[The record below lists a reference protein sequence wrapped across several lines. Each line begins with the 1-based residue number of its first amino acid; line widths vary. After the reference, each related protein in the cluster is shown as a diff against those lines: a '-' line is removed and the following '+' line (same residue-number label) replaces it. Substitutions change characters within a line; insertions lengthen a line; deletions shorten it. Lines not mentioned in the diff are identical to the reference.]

1 MTRIDTK
8 SACLQHAALLAVFI
22 LFAATTAPAADYY
35 VATGGNDSNAGSSAS
50 PWRTLQKAANSV
62 GPGDVV
68 HVANGTYVG
77 FQITAGGTTSNPI
90 TFAASGSSV
99 LVNQQN
105 SSTPDNINIEGANY
119 VVIDG
124 FVVEDAPRVGIR
136 AVQATGVVIRNNTV
150 RRSGL
155 TGILTGWTPA
165 VVIEGNIASASGSQ
179 HGIYVSN
186 SNTPNDNPII
196 RNNECFGN
204 AQNGV
209 QLNGDCWEG
218 GDGVLEGAR
227 IEGNYIHDNNW
238 KGFSL
243 ISVQVSTI
251 QNNVIVDNGISAG
264 AGGIHLT
271 DQVGP
276 SCGKPSSNNVV
287 VNNTIVEPR
296 IACIRMTDG
305 STANVVFNNICVAS
319 NTGKLVVD
327 EVGGNLVDSASN
339 LLLTSSSGLFVNVA
353 GKDYHLAS
361 AAAAVDAGV
370 PNYQGRPAPSV
381 DRDNVA
387 RPGGARHDVGAYEIG
402 GPPTGDVTPP
412 TVAITAPA
420 ANSTIAQ
427 ATTISANAS
436 DNVMVASVEF
446 LIDGTSLGLPDV
458 QSPYATSLDPAA
470 YPSGF
475 YTLTARARDD
485 AGNVT
490 TSAGVAVFLQNS
502 TGGTG
507 VLEGHPRL
515 TLVGG
520 RLQELRRNACLDDNG
535 RPIPNCTPTA
545 FANDFFDFVDNK
557 PGSASAWHFAL
568 AYMVSRQASYATKAI
583 QQIDQQVGCGV
594 QCVANANNT
603 FLYVRDFMRNTCLVY
618 DWCYDLLTPAQRAS
632 WISYMNKV
640 LFVTWNETP
649 DANAIYDTKDWATSN
664 PNNNYFYNYIL
675 ATTYV
680 ALATYGENPGT
691 FTHNG
696 QTYNVYYLM
705 SARDASSDRYT
716 DVYDFLMAKLN
727 EQAFPAIDGVGVGG
741 GWLEG
746 ENYGRAMKRH
756 LFEAFLLLKETAGLD
771 YFNNPSHPFPRHA
784 VHYQFSVVQPGD
796 GVLYTGGDASQ
807 EPTLNVNDYDR
818 HMMLLAAEGLKGTV
832 ESQYAQ
838 YWCNHHVTH
847 MQGIP
852 EMIPVDFFLQQKD
865 LPERDFAELPTRY
878 YADGINWVNSRSSW
892 ASDAVSVTFTCTERI
907 EGHQH
912 KDQNHFSIYVGGAPS
927 PVNGWMLTDT
937 QPYSSGLPAAS
948 ELHNTFVIG
957 NTGQRFGSGTGR
969 MVKYEAAPT
978 YTYAVGDASDA
989 YWTNPGE
996 YSHGDQKMVDV
1007 FQRELV
1013 HILPG
1018 YVVAFDR
1025 LSLHAGFTTSTV
1037 ECVFHYPYTKPTQN
1051 GGAWMATNSTGRL
1064 FQRVLLP
1071 ESPSIGWVDEE
1082 ALDPGARMQTWR
1094 MELKDA
1100 TTRPSYQ
1107 FLNVF
1112 LATRSSTSSMVAA
1125 TLVRSREGQMVGAVI
1140 KDPAQE
1146 HVVMF
1151 SSDPSGASPVGSFS
1165 YDVGLDLK
1173 CLHQIFDLVP
1183 GLGYSVQ
1190 IARRNGGYVVTV
1202 DKGGERQ
1209 ASEAGALSFTPEEIL
1224 SPSMPVA
1231 VR

>member
-1 MTRIDTK
+1 MKRIPMTT
-8 SACLQHAALLAVFI
+8 ATLPLAA
-22 LFAATTAPAADYY
+22 LFAASLLFAPSAAPAADYY
-35 VATGGNDSNAGSSAS
+35 VAPGGSDSNPGSSAS

-62 GPGDVV
+62 GAGDAV
-68 HVANGTYVG
+68 HVGNGTYAG
-77 FQITAGGTTSNPI
+77 FQITAGGSATSRI
-90 TFAASGSSV
+90 TFVANGSSV
-99 LVNQQN
+99 LVNQPN
-105 SSTPDNINIEGANY
+105 SSTPDNINVEGADY

-165 VVIEGNIASASGSQ
+165 VLIEGNVCSASGSQ

-186 SNTPNDNPII
+186 SNTPNDNPVL

-204 AQNGV
+204 AENGV

-218 GDGVLEGAR
+218 GDGVLEGAL

-243 ISVQVSTI
+243 ISVQASTI
-251 QNNVIVDNGISAG
+251 QNNVIADNGLSAG

-296 IACIRMTDG
+296 IACVRMTDG
-305 STANVVFNNICVAS
+305 STANVVFNNLCIAS

-327 EVGGNLVDSASN
+327 EVGGNLVDGASN
-339 LLLTSSSGLFVNVA
+339 LMLTSSSGLFVNA
-353 GKDYHLAS
+353 TAKDFHLAAGS
-361 AAAAVDAGV
+361 AAIDAGI
-370 PNYQGRPAPSV
+370 PNYQGRPAPAV
-381 DRDNVA
+381 DRDDVA
-387 RPGGARHDVGAYEIG
+387 RPGGARHDIGAYEIG
-402 GPPTGDVTPP
+402 GAPTGDVTPP
-412 TVAITAPA
+412 AVAVTAPA
-420 ANSTIAQ
+420 ANSTVSQ
-427 ATTISANAS
+427 PTTIMATAT

-446 LIDGTSLGLPDV
+446 FIDGASLGLADT
-458 QSPYATSLDPAA
+458 QAPYAAALDPRA
-470 YPSGF
+470 YPNGF

-485 AGNVT
+485 AGNVA
-490 TSAGVAVFLQNS
+490 TSPGVAVFLQNG
-502 TGGTG
+502 TTGTG

-520 RLQELRRNACLDDNG
+520 RLQELRRNACFDDNG
-535 RPIPNCTPTA
+535 NRIPNCTPTA
-545 FANDFFDFVDNK
+545 FATNFFDFVDNK

-568 AYMVSRQASYATKAI
+568 AYMVSGQTSYATQAI
-583 QQIDQQVGCGV
+583 QAIDQQVTCGM
-594 QCVANANNT
+594 QCIANANNT
-603 FLYVRDFMRNTCLVY
+603 FLYVRDFMRNVCLVY
-618 DWCYDLLTPAQRAS
+618 DWCYARLTPQQRAN
-632 WISYMNKV
+632 WISYMNKA

-691 FTHNG
+691 FVHNG

-705 SARDASSDRYT
+705 NARNASSDRYT
-716 DVYDFLMAKLN
+716 DAYEFLMAKLN
-727 EQAFPAIDGVGVGG
+727 EQAFPSIDGLGVGG

-756 LFEAFLLLKETAGLD
+756 LFEAFLLLKQTAGLD

-784 VHYQFSVVQPGD
+784 VHYEFSVVQPGD
-796 GVLYTGGDASQ
+796 GVLYSGGDASQ

-847 MQGIP
+847 MNGIP
-852 EMIPVDFFLQQKD
+852 EMIPVDFFLQQTD

-878 YADGINWVNSRSSW
+878 YAEGINWVNSRSSW
-892 ASDAVSVTFTCTERI
+892 ASDAFSVTFTCTDRI

-912 KDQNHFSIYVGGAPS
+912 KDQNHFSIYIGGAPS

-937 QPYSSGLPAAS
+937 QPYSSGLPAGS
-948 ELHNTFVIG
+948 ELHNTYVVG
-957 NTGQRFGSGTGR
+957 NTGQRFGQGTGR
-969 MVKYEAAPT
+969 MVKYEAAAT

-989 YWTNPGE
+989 YYTNPGE
-996 YSHGDQKMVDV
+996 YGHGDQKMVDV

-1025 LSLHAGFTTSTV
+1025 LSLHSGFTSSPV
-1037 ECVFHYPYTKPTQN
+1037 QCVFHYPYAKPTQT
-1051 GGAWMATNSTGRL
+1051 GGAWVATNGPGRL

-1082 ALDPGARMQTWR
+1082 GLDSGQRMQTWR

-1112 LATRSSTSSMVAA
+1112 LATRSSTASMAV
-1125 TLVRSREGQMVGAVI
+1125 TSLVRSREGQMVGAVI

-1151 SSDPSGASPVGSFS
+1151 SSDPTGASPVGSFS

-1173 CLHQIFDLVP
+1173 SLQQIFDLVP

-1190 IARRNGGYVVTV
+1190 IARRDDGYVVTV
-1202 DKGGERQ
+1202 GEGGERP
-1209 ASEAGALSFTPEEIL
+1209 ASEAGALSFTLEEIL
-1224 SPSMPVA
+1224 SPSTPIA
-1231 VR
+1231 RR